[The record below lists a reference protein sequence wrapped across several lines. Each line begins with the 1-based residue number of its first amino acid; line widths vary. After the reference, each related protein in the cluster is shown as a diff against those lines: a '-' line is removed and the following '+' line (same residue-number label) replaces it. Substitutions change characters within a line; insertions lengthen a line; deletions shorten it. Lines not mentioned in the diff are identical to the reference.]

1 VDKEFK
7 QLVQTTESGANA
19 SQEVPSNA

>member
-19 SQEVPSNA
+19 SQEVSSNA